1 MTNKIEKDIIK
12 NLDTSKNYV
21 VALSGGVDSAV
32 LATVVAKQTSN
43 LRSIFVRHNQKHSKE
58 LEEVA
63 NKIANN
69 LKINHKAL
77 DSNLEENSSET
88 KMRDARYE
96 ILYDELDD
104 NEILLTGHTL
114 SDKVETFFIN
124 LLRGT
129 RVRGLKSI
137 PKMTQRLKRPLL
149 GISKDSLINYAK
161 ENNIEYL
168 DDVTNFDNKIIR
180 NWIRNELI
188 PKVDEKFPGDIE
200 EKISSLITEI
210 ESIFETTEIE
220 FKYIKTAKGY
230 IEIPVTLIKE
240 KNIKSNMYLSLLS
253 KTLGIPSLQKKDIQK
268 VTTSINDEKKVDF
281 DNNWSCGVSNA
292 LLIFINKKIW
302 QEQYE
307 SKDRDLGLFKFSSL
321 EKIKA
326 NNNWTAS
333 LPKKENINIA
343 PLKNGDKI
351 KVNGNTIK
359 VSEIFRNY
367 GIKNVLKEV
376 WPVVSIGDEVYWV
389 PGIRKSDSLIDY
401 EKSGKSNIITAS
413 IEKSSIEDY

>member
-1 MTNKIEKDIIK
+1 M
-12 NLDTSKNYV
+12 
-21 VALSGGVDSAV
+21 
-32 LATVVAKQTSN
+32 
-43 LRSIFVRHNQKHSKE
+43 
-58 LEEVA
+58 
-63 NKIANN
+63 
-69 LKINHKAL
+69 
-77 DSNLEENSSET
+77 
-88 KMRDARYE
+88 
-96 ILYDELDD
+96 
-104 NEILLTGHTL
+104 
-114 SDKVETFFIN
+114 
-124 LLRGT
+124 
-129 RVRGLKSI
+129 KSI

-307 SKDRDLGLFKFSSL
+307 SKDQDLGLFKFSSL

>member
-96 ILYDELDD
+96 ILYHELED

-137 PKMTQRLKRPLL
+137 PNMTPRLKRPLL
-149 GISKDSLINYAK
+149 GISKDNLINYAK

-307 SKDRDLGLFKFSSL
+307 SKDQDLGLFKFSSL

-343 PLKNGDKI
+343 PIKNGDKI

>member
-32 LATVVAKQTSN
+32 LATVVAKQTPN

-253 KTLGIPSLQKKDIQK
+253 TTLGIPSLQKKDIQK

-281 DNNWSCGVSNA
+281 DNNWSCGVSNS

-307 SKDRDLGLFKFSSL
+307 SKDQDLGLFKFSSL

-343 PLKNGDKI
+343 PIKNGDKI

>member
-1 MTNKIEKDIIK
+1 MANKIEKDIIK

-32 LATVVAKQTSN
+32 LATVVAKQTPN

-96 ILYDELDD
+96 ILYHELDD

-137 PKMTQRLKRPLL
+137 PKMTKRLKRPLL
-149 GISKDSLINYAK
+149 GISKDNLINYAK

-188 PKVDEKFPGDIE
+188 PKIDEKFPGDIE

-240 KNIKSNMYLSLLS
+240 KNIKSNMYLLLLS

-281 DNNWSCGVSNA
+281 DNNWSCGV
-292 LLIFINKKIW
+292 FH
-302 QEQYE
+302 
-307 SKDRDLGLFKFSSL
+307 SL
-321 EKIKA
+321 
-326 NNNWTAS
+326 
-333 LPKKENINIA
+333 
-343 PLKNGDKI
+343 
-351 KVNGNTIK
+351 
-359 VSEIFRNY
+359 
-367 GIKNVLKEV
+367 
-376 WPVVSIGDEVYWV
+376 
-389 PGIRKSDSLIDY
+389 
-401 EKSGKSNIITAS
+401 
-413 IEKSSIEDY
+413 

>member
-32 LATVVAKQTSN
+32 LATVVAQQTPN
-43 LRSIFVRHNQKHSKE
+43 LRSVFVRHNQKHSDK
-58 LEEVA
+58 LEEMA
-63 NKIANN
+63 NRIADN

-77 DSNLEENSSET
+77 DSNLKENSSET
-88 KMRDARYE
+88 KMRDTRYE

-104 NEILLTGHTL
+104 DEILLTGHTL

-137 PKMTQRLKRPLL
+137 PKMTPRLRRPLL
-149 GISKDSLINYAK
+149 EISKDNLINYAK

-210 ESIFETTEIE
+210 ESIFETTYTD

-230 IEIPVTLIKE
+230 IEIPIALVKE

-253 KTLGIPSLQKKDIQK
+253 KALGIPSLEKKDIQK
-268 VTTSINDEKKVDF
+268 ITTSINEEKKVDF
-281 DNNWSCGVSNA
+281 DNNWSCGVSNS
-292 LLIFINKKIW
+292 LLIFINKKTW
-302 QEQYE
+302 QEQYG
-307 SKDRDLGLFKFSSL
+307 SKDQNLGLFKFSSV
-321 EKIKA
+321 EKIKV

-333 LPKKENINIA
+333 LPKKEKIKIS

-351 KVNGNTIK
+351 KVDGNTIK
-359 VSEIFRNY
+359 VSEILRSY
-367 GIKNVLKEV
+367 GIKSVLKEV
-376 WPVVSIGDEVYWV
+376 WPVVSIGDEIYWV

>member
-32 LATVVAKQTSN
+32 LATVVAKQTPN
-43 LRSIFVRHNQKHSKE
+43 LRSIFVRHNQEHSKE

-253 KTLGIPSLQKKDIQK
+253 TTLGIPSLQKKDIQK

-307 SKDRDLGLFKFSSL
+307 SKDQDLGLFKFSSL

>member
-12 NLDTSKNYV
+12 NLDISKNYV

-137 PKMTQRLKRPLL
+137 PKMTKRLKRPLL
-149 GISKDSLINYAK
+149 GISKDNLINYAK

-307 SKDRDLGLFKFSSL
+307 SKDQDLGLFKFSSL

-359 VSEIFRNY
+359 VSEILRNY

-376 WPVVSIGDEVYWV
+376 WPVVSIGDEIYWV

-413 IEKSSIEDY
+413 VEKSSIEDY

>member
-21 VALSGGVDSAV
+21 IALSGGVDSAV

-240 KNIKSNMYLSLLS
+240 KNIKSNMYLSLIS

-307 SKDRDLGLFKFSSL
+307 SKDQDLGLFKFSSL

-343 PLKNGDKI
+343 PIKNGDKI

>member
-32 LATVVAKQTSN
+32 LATVVAKQTPN
-43 LRSIFVRHNQKHSKE
+43 LRSVFVRHNQKHSNK
-58 LEEVA
+58 LEEMA
-63 NKIANN
+63 NRIADN

-77 DSNLEENSSET
+77 DSNLKENSSET

-96 ILYDELDD
+96 ILYDDLDD
-104 NEILLTGHTL
+104 DEILLTGHTL

-137 PKMTQRLKRPLL
+137 PKMTPRLRRPLL
-149 GISKDSLINYAK
+149 GISKDNLINYAK

-210 ESIFETTEIE
+210 ESIFETTDTD

-230 IEIPVTLIKE
+230 IEIPIALVKE

-253 KTLGIPSLQKKDIQK
+253 KALGIPSLEKKDIQK
-268 VTTSINDEKKVDF
+268 ITTSINDEKKVDF
-281 DNNWSCGVSNA
+281 DNNWSCGVSNS
-292 LLIFINKKIW
+292 LLIFINKKTW
-302 QEQYE
+302 QEQYG
-307 SKDRDLGLFKFSSL
+307 SKDQNLGLFKFSSV

-333 LPKKENINIA
+333 LPKKEKIKIS

-351 KVNGNTIK
+351 KVDGNTIK
-359 VSEIFRNY
+359 VSEILRSY

-376 WPVVSIGDEVYWV
+376 WPVVSIGDEIYWV

>member
-43 LRSIFVRHNQKHSKE
+43 LRSIFVRHNQEHSKE

-307 SKDRDLGLFKFSSL
+307 SKDQDLGLFKFSSL

-389 PGIRKSDSLIDY
+389 PGIRKSDSLIGY

>member
-220 FKYIKTAKGY
+220 FKYIKSAKGY

-307 SKDRDLGLFKFSSL
+307 SKDQDLGLFKFSSL

>member
-32 LATVVAKQTSN
+32 LATVVAKQTPN
-43 LRSIFVRHNQKHSKE
+43 LRSIFVRHNQEHSKE

-307 SKDRDLGLFKFSSL
+307 SKDQDLGLFKFSSL

-343 PLKNGDKI
+343 PIKNGDKI

>member
-32 LATVVAKQTSN
+32 LATVVSKQTSN
-43 LRSIFVRHNQKHSKE
+43 LRSVFVRHNQKHSKE
-58 LEEVA
+58 LEEAA
-63 NKIANN
+63 NKISDN
-69 LKINHKAL
+69 LKINHKVL

-96 ILYDELDD
+96 ILYSELDD
-104 NEILLTGHTL
+104 DEILLMGHTL

-129 RVRGLKSI
+129 RIKGLKSI
-137 PKMTQRLKRPLL
+137 PSMTSTLKRPLL
-149 GISKDSLINYAK
+149 GIPKDSLIHYAK
-161 ENNIEYL
+161 ENKIEYL
-168 DDVTNFDNKIIR
+168 DDITNFDNKIIR

-200 EKISSLITEI
+200 EKISSLIKEI
-210 ESIFETTEIE
+210 ESIFETTEID

-253 KTLGIPSLQKKDIQK
+253 KTLGIPSLQKKDIEK
-268 VTTSINDEKKVDF
+268 VTTAINDETKVDF
-281 DNNWSCGVSNA
+281 DNNWSCGVSNS
-292 LLIFINKKIW
+292 LLIFVNKRNW
-302 QEQYE
+302 QDQYE
-307 SKDRDLGLFKFSSL
+307 SKDQNLGLFKFSSVQKTKL
-321 EKIKA
+321 
-326 NNNWTAS
+326 NNNWIAS
-333 LPKKENINIA
+333 FPKEENFKIA

-351 KVNGNTIK
+351 KVDGNTIK
-359 VSEIFRNY
+359 VSEILRNY
-367 GIKNVLKEV
+367 GIRNVLKEV
-376 WPVVSIGDEVYWV
+376 WPVVSFKDEIYWV
-389 PGIRKSDSLIDY
+389 PGIRKSDSLIEY
-401 EKSGKSNIITAS
+401 EKSAKSNIIIAS

>member
-96 ILYDELDD
+96 ILYHELED

-137 PKMTQRLKRPLL
+137 PNMTPRLKRPLL
-149 GISKDSLINYAK
+149 GISKDNLINYAK

-307 SKDRDLGLFKFSSL
+307 SKDQDLGLFKFSSL

-359 VSEIFRNY
+359 VSEILRNY

>member
-32 LATVVAKQTSN
+32 LATVVAKQTPN
-43 LRSIFVRHNQKHSKE
+43 LRSVFVRHNQKHSNK
-58 LEEVA
+58 LEEMA
-63 NKIANN
+63 NRIADN

-77 DSNLEENSSET
+77 DSNLKENSSET
-88 KMRDARYE
+88 KMRDTRYE
-96 ILYDELDD
+96 ILYDDLDD
-104 NEILLTGHTL
+104 DEILLTGHTL

-137 PKMTQRLKRPLL
+137 PKMTPRLKRPLL
-149 GISKDSLINYAK
+149 GISKDNLINYAK

-210 ESIFETTEIE
+210 ESIFETTDTD

-230 IEIPVTLIKE
+230 IEIPIALVKE

-253 KTLGIPSLQKKDIQK
+253 KALGIPSLEKKDIQK
-268 VTTSINDEKKVDF
+268 ITTSINDEKKVDF
-281 DNNWSCGVSNA
+281 DNNWSCGVSNS
-292 LLIFINKKIW
+292 LLIFINKTTW
-302 QEQYE
+302 QEQYG
-307 SKDRDLGLFKFSSL
+307 SKEQNLGLFKFSSV

-333 LPKKENINIA
+333 LPKKEKIKIS

-351 KVNGNTIK
+351 KVDGNTIK
-359 VSEIFRNY
+359 VSEILRSY

-376 WPVVSIGDEVYWV
+376 WPVVSIGDEIYWV

>member
-240 KNIKSNMYLSLLS
+240 KNIKSNMYLLLLS

-307 SKDRDLGLFKFSSL
+307 SKDQDLGLFKFSSL

-343 PLKNGDKI
+343 PIKNGDKI

>member
-96 ILYDELDD
+96 ILYHELED

-220 FKYIKTAKGY
+220 FKYIKPQKG
-230 IEIPVTLIKE
+230 I
-240 KNIKSNMYLSLLS
+240 
-253 KTLGIPSLQKKDIQK
+253 
-268 VTTSINDEKKVDF
+268 
-281 DNNWSCGVSNA
+281 
-292 LLIFINKKIW
+292 
-302 QEQYE
+302 
-307 SKDRDLGLFKFSSL
+307 
-321 EKIKA
+321 
-326 NNNWTAS
+326 
-333 LPKKENINIA
+333 
-343 PLKNGDKI
+343 
-351 KVNGNTIK
+351 
-359 VSEIFRNY
+359 
-367 GIKNVLKEV
+367 
-376 WPVVSIGDEVYWV
+376 
-389 PGIRKSDSLIDY
+389 
-401 EKSGKSNIITAS
+401 
-413 IEKSSIEDY
+413 

>member
-32 LATVVAKQTSN
+32 LATVVAQQTPN
-43 LRSIFVRHNQKHSKE
+43 LRSVFVRHNQKHSDK
-58 LEEVA
+58 LEEMA
-63 NKIANN
+63 NRIADN

-77 DSNLEENSSET
+77 DSNLKENSSET
-88 KMRDARYE
+88 KMRDTRYE

-104 NEILLTGHTL
+104 DEILLTGHTL

-137 PKMTQRLKRPLL
+137 PKMTPRLRRPLL
-149 GISKDSLINYAK
+149 GISKDNLINYAK

-210 ESIFETTEIE
+210 ESIFETTYTD

-230 IEIPVTLIKE
+230 IEIPIALVKE

-253 KTLGIPSLQKKDIQK
+253 KALGIPSLEKKDIQK
-268 VTTSINDEKKVDF
+268 TTTSINDEKKVDF
-281 DNNWSCGVSNA
+281 DNNWSCGVSNS
-292 LLIFINKKIW
+292 LLIFINKKTW
-302 QEQYE
+302 QEQYG
-307 SKDRDLGLFKFSSL
+307 SKDQNLGLFKFSSV
-321 EKIKA
+321 EKIKV

-333 LPKKENINIA
+333 LPKKEKIKIS

-351 KVNGNTIK
+351 KVDGNTIK
-359 VSEIFRNY
+359 VSEILRSY
-367 GIKNVLKEV
+367 GIKSVLKEV
-376 WPVVSIGDEVYWV
+376 WPVVSIGDEIYWV

>member
-1 MTNKIEKDIIK
+1 MANKIEKDIIK

-96 ILYDELDD
+96 ILYHELDD

-307 SKDRDLGLFKFSSL
+307 SKDQDLGLFKFSSL

-343 PLKNGDKI
+343 PIKNGDKI

>member
-281 DNNWSCGVSNA
+281 DNNWSCGVSNS

-307 SKDRDLGLFKFSSL
+307 SKDQDLGLFKFSSL

-343 PLKNGDKI
+343 PIKNGDKI

>member
-32 LATVVAKQTSN
+32 LATVVAQQIPS
-43 LRSIFVRHNQKHSKE
+43 LRSVFVRHNQKHSDK
-58 LEEVA
+58 LEEMA
-63 NKIANN
+63 NRIADN

-77 DSNLEENSSET
+77 DSNLKENSSET

-104 NEILLTGHTL
+104 DEILLTGHTL

-137 PKMTQRLKRPLL
+137 PKMTPRLRRPLL
-149 GISKDSLINYAK
+149 AISKDNLINYAK

-210 ESIFETTEIE
+210 ESIFETTYTD

-230 IEIPVTLIKE
+230 IEIPIALVKE

-253 KTLGIPSLQKKDIQK
+253 KALGIPSLEKKDIQK
-268 VTTSINDEKKVDF
+268 ITTSINDEKKVDF
-281 DNNWSCGVSNA
+281 DNNWSCGVSNS
-292 LLIFINKKIW
+292 LLIFINKKTW
-302 QEQYE
+302 QEQYG
-307 SKDRDLGLFKFSSL
+307 SKDQNLGLFKFSSV
-321 EKIKA
+321 EKIKV

-333 LPKKENINIA
+333 LPKKEKIKIS

-351 KVNGNTIK
+351 KVDGNTIK
-359 VSEIFRNY
+359 VSEILRSY

-376 WPVVSIGDEVYWV
+376 WPVVSIGDEIYWV

>member
-32 LATVVAKQTSN
+32 LATVVAKQTPN
-43 LRSIFVRHNQKHSKE
+43 LRSIFVRHNQEHSKE

-96 ILYDELDD
+96 ILYHELDD

-137 PKMTQRLKRPLL
+137 PNMTPRLKRPLL
-149 GISKDSLINYAK
+149 GISKDNLINYAK

-253 KTLGIPSLQKKDIQK
+253 TTLGIPSLQKKDIQK

-281 DNNWSCGVSNA
+281 DNNWSCGVSNS

-307 SKDRDLGLFKFSSL
+307 SKDQDLGLFKFSSL

-343 PLKNGDKI
+343 PIKNGDKI

>member
-32 LATVVAKQTSN
+32 LATVVAKQTPN

-96 ILYDELDD
+96 ILYHELED

-137 PKMTQRLKRPLL
+137 PNMTPRLKRPLL
-149 GISKDSLINYAK
+149 GISKDNLINYAK

-307 SKDRDLGLFKFSSL
+307 SKDQDLGLFKFSSL

>member
-253 KTLGIPSLQKKDIQK
+253 KTLGIQSLQKKDIQK

-307 SKDRDLGLFKFSSL
+307 SKDQDLGLFKFSSL

>member
-32 LATVVAKQTSN
+32 LATVVAKQTPN
-43 LRSIFVRHNQKHSKE
+43 LRSVFVRHNQKHSNK
-58 LEEVA
+58 LEEMA
-63 NKIANN
+63 NRIADN

-77 DSNLEENSSET
+77 DSNLKENSSET

-96 ILYDELDD
+96 ILYDDLDD
-104 NEILLTGHTL
+104 DEILLTGHTL

-137 PKMTQRLKRPLL
+137 PKMTPRLKRPLL
-149 GISKDSLINYAK
+149 GISKDNLINYAK

-210 ESIFETTEIE
+210 ESIFETTDTD

-230 IEIPVTLIKE
+230 VEIPIALVKE

-253 KTLGIPSLQKKDIQK
+253 KALGIPSLEKKDIQK
-268 VTTSINDEKKVDF
+268 ITTSINDEKKVDF
-281 DNNWSCGVSNA
+281 DNNWSCGVSNS
-292 LLIFINKKIW
+292 LLIFINKKTW
-302 QEQYE
+302 QEQYG
-307 SKDRDLGLFKFSSL
+307 SKDQNLGLFKFSSV
-321 EKIKA
+321 EKIKV

-333 LPKKENINIA
+333 LPKKEKIKIS

-351 KVNGNTIK
+351 KVDGNTIK
-359 VSEIFRNY
+359 VSEILRSY

-376 WPVVSIGDEVYWV
+376 WPVVSIGDEIYWV

>member
-32 LATVVAKQTSN
+32 LATVVAKQTPN

-137 PKMTQRLKRPLL
+137 PNMTPRLKRPLL
-149 GISKDSLINYAK
+149 GISKDNLINYAK

-281 DNNWSCGVSNA
+281 DNNWSCGVSNS

-307 SKDRDLGLFKFSSL
+307 SKDQDLGLFKFSSL

>member
-32 LATVVAKQTSN
+32 LATVVAKQTPN
-43 LRSIFVRHNQKHSKE
+43 LRSIFVRHNQEHSKE

-281 DNNWSCGVSNA
+281 DNNWSCGVSNS

-307 SKDRDLGLFKFSSL
+307 SKDQDLGLFKFSSL

>member
-32 LATVVAKQTSN
+32 LATVVAKQTPN
-43 LRSIFVRHNQKHSKE
+43 LRSIFVRHNQEHSKE

-268 VTTSINDEKKVDF
+268 VTQSINDEKKVDF

-302 QEQYE
+302 KEQYE
-307 SKDRDLGLFKFSSL
+307 SKDQDLGLFKFSSL

>member
-96 ILYDELDD
+96 ILYHELED

-137 PKMTQRLKRPLL
+137 PNMTPRLKRPLL
-149 GISKDSLINYAK
+149 GISKDNLINYAK

-281 DNNWSCGVSNA
+281 DNNWSCGVSNS

-307 SKDRDLGLFKFSSL
+307 SKDQDLGLFKFSSL

>member
-96 ILYDELDD
+96 ILYHELED

-253 KTLGIPSLQKKDIQK
+253 TTLGIPSLQKKDIQK

-281 DNNWSCGVSNA
+281 DNNWSCGVSNS

-307 SKDRDLGLFKFSSL
+307 SKDQDLGLFKFSSL

-343 PLKNGDKI
+343 PIKNGDKI

>member
-32 LATVVAKQTSN
+32 LATVVAKQTPN
-43 LRSIFVRHNQKHSKE
+43 LRSIFVRHNQEHSKE

-253 KTLGIPSLQKKDIQK
+253 KTLGISSLQKKDIQK
-268 VTTSINDEKKVDF
+268 VTISINDEKKVDF
-281 DNNWSCGVSNA
+281 DNNWSCGVSNS

-307 SKDRDLGLFKFSSL
+307 SKDQDLGLFKFSSL